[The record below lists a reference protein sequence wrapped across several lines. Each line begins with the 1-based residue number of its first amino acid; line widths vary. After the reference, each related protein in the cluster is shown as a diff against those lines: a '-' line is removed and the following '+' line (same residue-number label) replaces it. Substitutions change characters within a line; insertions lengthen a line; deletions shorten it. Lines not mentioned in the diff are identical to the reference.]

1 MVQPIWSAPA
11 RGGALVRMNG
21 QNSREQRQWLLWLA
35 LLLGVILSIMWI
47 GSEARAEDSG
57 WIGKVETMPTGG
69 LIGEWRIGGRL
80 VTTTN
85 NTEFRPEKGP
95 FVVGACVAVK
105 TVGET
110 APFQAMRMVTKEA
123 KECLPGATPSV
134 TRTPEGAETPVATE
148 TTTPDDDDGDDDDRE
163 VAKVTA
169 LVEVM
174 PVRGLWGRWVIE
186 GVEYVV
192 GPRSRLRQEKGP
204 FAVGA
209 CVEVEYVVGAT
220 PRPVRK
226 METKRRHE
234 CAHDGTPA
242 ATPTLIPTMPPV
254 STPGAEFEV
263 YGRVE
268 SLPEGLIGNWVV
280 DGVTYLATAETE
292 FERERGNFAVGRCV
306 KIHALNT
313 TPVPTIREIENE
325 RGYHCAHDDD
335 DHDEFHGAGILFGK
349 IQSLPTDGLM
359 GEWNIG
365 GMTFVVTNTTELKAR
380 DGQFAVDVMVKVRFV
395 VDADGVN
402 LARKIEIKWASDDD
416 GHDDDG
422 NGNFE
427 GAEGHAFGKIEK
439 LPASGDLIGE
449 WVIGAISYTVTA
461 ETRIVEPQGNFAVGA
476 KVRVKYY
483 TDAQGNRIARMIKT
497 TNENSGAEDPSHF
510 TLFAFVDQMP
520 PSGFAG
526 EWILDHI
533 AFVATGETKFVEE
546 HGTLG
551 VGAYVKVEYFIRN
564 GRNVIHELETQVPP
578 GAGDDNNVGTI
589 ESMGDGLIAAGANA
603 INWTI
608 GGKSYT
614 ITPATDLNDLQSDL
628 AVGSTALV
636 NSYTAAD
643 GSLVA
648 TQVSGIT
655 LDNRLF
661 LPTAKR

>member
-1 MVQPIWSAPA
+1 MVQPM
-11 RGGALVRMNG
+11 MNG

-47 GSEARAEDSG
+47 GAVARAEDSG
-57 WIGKVETMPTGG
+57 WVGKVETMPTGG
-69 LIGEWRIGGRL
+69 LIGQWRVGGR
-80 VTTTN
+80 VFTTTN
-85 NTEFRPEKGP
+85 TTEFRPEKGP
-95 FVVGACVAVK
+95 FVVGACVGVK
-105 TVGET
+105 YVGE
-110 APFQAMRMVTKEA
+110 APPFQAMRMVTKEA

-134 TRTPEGAETPVATE
+134 TRTPDGTKTPVATG
-148 TTTPDDDDGDDDDRE
+148 TTTPGDDDDRE
-163 VAKVTA
+163 GAKEQAV
-169 LVEVM
+169 VEQM
-174 PVRGLWGRWVIE
+174 PERGLLGQWVIG
-186 GVEYVV
+186 GVDYVV
-192 GPRSRLRQEKGP
+192 APGARLRQEKGP

-220 PRPVRK
+220 PRQVRK
-226 METKRRHE
+226 METKRHYE

-242 ATPTLIPTMPPV
+242 ATPTLIPTAPPV
-254 STPGAEFEV
+254 GTPGAEFAV
-263 YGRVE
+263 YGRVQ
-268 SLPEGLIGNWVV
+268 SLPEGLLGNWVV
-280 DGVTYLATAETE
+280 DGVTYLATTDTE
-292 FERERGNFAVGRCV
+292 FKRERGNFAVGRCV

-335 DHDEFHGAGILFGK
+335 DDDEFQGAGVLFGK
-349 IQSLPTDGLM
+349 IQGLPADGLI

-380 DGQFAVDVMVKVRFV
+380 DGQFVVDVLVKVHFV
-395 VDADGVN
+395 VNAKGVN
-402 LARKIEIKWASDDD
+402 LARKIEIKWADDDD

-427 GAEGHAFGKIEK
+427 GAEGHAFGTIEK
-439 LPASGDLIGE
+439 LPTGDLIGE

-461 ETRIVEPQGNFAVGA
+461 DTRFVEPPSNFVVGA

-483 TDAQGNRIARMIKT
+483 TDDQGNRLVRKIKT
-497 TNENSGAEDPSHF
+497 TNEHNGAEDPSHF
-510 TLFAFVDQMP
+510 TLFASVDKMP

-526 EWILDHI
+526 EWVLDHI

-564 GRNVIHELETQVPP
+564 GRNVIHKLETEVPP

-589 ESMGDGLIAAGANA
+589 ESTSDGLIAAGANGTV
-603 INWTI
+603 WVI
-608 GGKSYT
+608 GGKRYT
-614 ITPATDLNDLQSDL
+614 VTPATDLNDLQSEL
-628 AVGSTALV
+628 TVGATALV

-648 TQVSGIT
+648 TQISGIT

-661 LPTAKR
+661 LPMAKR